1 MGQWS
6 LKERLQPSLLD
17 RLTDLHPEKSK
28 ESSSEQ
34 SMSQNVFK
42 AAVIRDLGW
51 LLNSVAL
58 DVCVDLDDYP
68 YAKRSVINY
77 GLPDLSGR
85 TSSTID
91 VRSLEKNIK
100 QAIHLYEPRVIRS
113 SLEVTVRSNADD
125 MSHNS
130 LVFEI
135 NAAVFGQPSPFQVVL
150 RSELDLESSEVKL
163 TENFD
168 D

>member
-17 RLTDLHPEKSK
+17 RLTDTEPGKTK
-28 ESSSEQ
+28 ESSSQQ
-34 SMSQNVFK
+34 SMSQTQFK

-58 DVCVDLDDYP
+58 EVCEDLDNYP
-68 YAKRSVINY
+68 AVKRSVINY
-77 GLPDLSGR
+77 GLPDLSGH

-91 VRSLEKNIK
+91 ARSVEKAIRE
-100 QAIHLYEPRVIRS
+100 AIHLYEPRIIRN
-113 SLEVTVRSNADD
+113 SLEVKVHSDPSA
-125 MSHNS
+125 MAHNS

-135 NAAVFGQPSPFQVVL
+135 AGAVFGQPSPFQVVL
-150 RSELDLESSEVKL
+150 KSELDLENSEFKL
-163 TENFD
+163 TESFD
-168 D
+168 

>member
-17 RLTDLHPEKSK
+17 RLTDLQPENTK
-28 ESSSEQ
+28 ESGSQQ
-34 SMSQNVFK
+34 SMSQEQFK

-58 DVCVDLDDYP
+58 DVCVDLDKYP
-68 YAKRSVINY
+68 AIKTSVLNY
-77 GLPDLSGR
+77 GLPDLSGH

-91 VRSLEKNIK
+91 VLHVEKAIRAAILEF
-100 QAIHLYEPRVIRS
+100 EPRVIRN
-113 SLEVTVRSNADD
+113 SLNVKVHANPDA
-125 MSHNS
+125 MAHNS

-135 NAAVFGQPSPFQVVL
+135 SGAVFGQPSPFQVVL
-150 RSELDLESSEVKL
+150 KSELDLENTEFAL
-163 TENFD
+163 TESYD
-168 D
+168 